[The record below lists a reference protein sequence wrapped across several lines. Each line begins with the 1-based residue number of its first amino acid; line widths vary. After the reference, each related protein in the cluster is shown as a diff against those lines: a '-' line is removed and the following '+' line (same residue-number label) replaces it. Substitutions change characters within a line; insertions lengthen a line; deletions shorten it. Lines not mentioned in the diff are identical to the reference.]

1 MTAQIKKKVEA
12 IGLIPV
18 ITLPDVSQ
26 SEALA
31 DALVQGGIPI
41 AEVTFRAQG
50 AEQAIARIRKHNP
63 HMLTGAGT
71 VLTTEQ
77 AERAMD
83 AGAQFIVAPGLSP
96 RVVEY
101 CLKRETLVIPGISTP
116 SELSLALEYGLDTV
130 KFFPAEQNGG
140 IAGIMA
146 LAGPFPNVQFVVTGG
161 VNKDN
166 LAGYLACEKVTA
178 CGGTFMVGSHLANRE
193 WEKLTALCRECVRI
207 AHGFSIA
214 HVGVNTADEAEA
226 TAAANQFASLLGL
239 PVKAGNSSIF
249 VDTAIEVMKT
259 TYLGAHGHIA
269 IKTNSLRRAMAYLEE
284 TGVALRM
291 DTLKTNQK
299 GAPSSVY
306 LEREIAGFAMH
317 LLQA

>member
-1 MTAQIKKKVEA
+1 MTAQIKKRVEA
-12 IGLIPV
+12 VGLIPV

-26 SEALA
+26 SEELA
-31 DALVQGGIPI
+31 DALAQGGIPI
-41 AEVTFRAQG
+41 AEVTFRAEG
-50 AEQAIARIRKHNP
+50 AEQVIGRIRRHNP
-63 HMLTGAGT
+63 NMITGAGT

-77 AERAMD
+77 AEKAID

-96 RVVEY
+96 HVVEY
-101 CLKRETLVIPGISTP
+101 CLKRDTLVIPGISTP

-140 IAGIMA
+140 VAGIMA
-146 LAGPFPNVQFVVTGG
+146 LAGPFPNVRFVVTGG
-161 VNKDN
+161 VNKEN
-166 LAGYLACEKVTA
+166 LSGYLACDKVAA

-193 WEKLTALCRECVRI
+193 WEKLTDLCRECIRLV
-207 AHGFSIA
+207 HGFSIA
-214 HVGVNTADEAEA
+214 HVGVNTADEAA
-226 TAAANQFASLLGL
+226 AADAANQFASLLGL
-239 PVKAGNSSIF
+239 PLKAGNSSIF

-269 IKTNSLRRAMAYLEE
+269 IKANNLRRAMAYLEE

-299 GAPSSVY
+299 GAPSAVY